1 MRKKGGTVRH
11 MTQHTSFAGVFWQM
25 TNEFS
30 GRRVHMSPLRI
41 SRNSPE
47 GLPFHGI
54 CELCVRRIVKIRE
67 QPGTEDF
74 SMNFHTRKIQLSA
87 RPRSIKFQ
95 RRKHVNL
102 LYAFK
107 VMPYSAENQREK
119 PLCRSRSTILD

>member
-1 MRKKGGTVRH
+1 M
-11 MTQHTSFAGVFWQM
+11 
-25 TNEFS
+25 
-30 GRRVHMSPLRI
+30 HMSPVRV

-47 GLPFHGI
+47 GLPSRGI

-87 RPRSIKFQ
+87 RSRSIKFQ

-107 VMPYSAENQREK
+107 VMPYSAENRREK
-119 PLCRSRSTILD
+119 PLCRFRSAILD